1 MRIDQNTHVRA
12 SLRGL
17 DSPDAWIIP
26 NNYELRIMHY
36 ELSSDHNGLP
46 LQSKF
51 NSSDVFPN
59 NYALRIMNYELS
71 GAHKGSPYK
80 CISQQL

>member
-1 MRIDQNTHVRA
+1 
-12 SLRGL
+12 
-17 DSPDAWIIP
+17 
-26 NNYELRIMHY
+26 MHY
-36 ELSSDHNGLP
+36 ELSGDHNGLP

-71 GAHKGSPYK
+71 GDRKGSPLQMYFPT
-80 CISQQL
+80 ITNYAL